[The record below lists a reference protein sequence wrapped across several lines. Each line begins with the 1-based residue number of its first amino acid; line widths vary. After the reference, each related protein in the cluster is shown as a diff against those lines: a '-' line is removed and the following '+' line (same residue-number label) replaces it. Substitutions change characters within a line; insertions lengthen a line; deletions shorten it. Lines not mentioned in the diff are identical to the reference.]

1 MVGIICVVLLF
12 AWIALISYVILGWVV
27 ELGRLSW
34 GHPLR
39 SAYDFLGRGIRPV
52 MRPIRDRLPPVRI
65 GGVALDLS
73 ILVLFFGVAILRAI
87 IC

>member
-1 MVGIICVVLLF
+1 VTSIICTLLWV
-12 AWIALISYVILGWVV
+12 AWAALISYVVLGWVV

-34 GHPLR
+34 GHPIR
-39 SAYDFLGRGIRPV
+39 SVYDFLGRGIQPV
-52 MRPIRDRLPPVRI
+52 VRPIRDRLPPVRI

-73 ILVLFFGVAILRAI
+73 IIILFIGIVILQSI